1 MTGAGSYVRGSG
13 RLLLRQSL
21 AKLQKLPAI
30 VKVRES
36 FVAQRVLNPILNAV
50 IFSPEEA
57 DAVGVAAA
65 LDTNN
70 GSSGNASPLAG
81 TPFTVKDVIEVE
93 GYPCTLGSKK
103 LAASPQGKRYTQPR
117 EKSAPVV
124 QALIDAGAVFV
135 GKVNV
140 PEMGMDV
147 QTFNN
152 MHGTTWNPWAF
163 GHTPGGSSGGCA
175 ACVAA
180 GISPLSVGSD
190 LAGSLRIPASFCG
203 VASLRPTPL
212 RFSGEGHEPASY
224 QSEENPISES
234 SIVLGPIAQDVAT
247 LEAFMQVVTALNSPA
262 HIEGSSPFIEAK
274 LNDRP
279 LSNNKNASVSAKRVL
294 KLGLST
300 NFSTVNI
307 SRPQQELFEQVA
319 ATLEHSGRA
328 TVHIDAPNVDATA
341 ISQAHVELSKRYFTG
356 QYSGPKDDEA
366 MEAALSTRASTRAA
380 LEQYFESYDAF
391 LHPVAPIAAYPHN
404 PTQKSIEVRS
414 WCFLR
419 RYP

>member
-1 MTGAGSYVRGSG
+1 MVVGGATPVGSG
-13 RLLLRQSL
+13 RLLLRQGLASL
-21 AKLQKLPAI
+21 KKLPA
-30 VKVRES
+30 VTKVRES
-36 FVAQRVLNPILNAV
+36 FLAQRVLNPILNAV
-50 IFSPEEA
+50 IFAPEEE
-57 DAVGVAAA
+57 DAVKVAAA
-65 LDTNN
+65 LDSAN
-70 GSSGNASPLAG
+70 GESGNSNPLAG
-81 TPFTVKDVIEVE
+81 IPFTVKDVIEVE

-117 EKSAPVV
+117 ERSAPVV
-124 QALIDAGAVFV
+124 QALKDAGAVFV

-247 LEAFMQVVTALNSPA
+247 LEAFMQVVTAPNSPA
-262 HIEGSSPFIEAK
+262 SIEGASPFIEAK

-279 LSNNKNASVSAKRVL
+279 LSNDASASAERVL

-307 SRPQQELFEQVA
+307 SQPQQELFEQVA
-319 ATLEHSGRA
+319 AALEDSGRA
-328 TVHIDAPNVDATA
+328 TVHVDAPRNLDATA
-341 ISQAHVELSKRYFTG
+341 ISKAHVELSKRYFTG
-356 QYSGPKDDEA
+356 KYSGPNDDEA
-366 MEAALSTRASTRAA
+366 MQAALRTRASTRAA

-404 PTQKSIEVRS
+404 PAQKSIEVRV
-414 WCFLR
+414 
-419 RYP
+419 